1 MVWLNLATWILV
13 ATLFLPFIAV
23 EGLFSP
29 LKTSTKSSRS
39 RGTCTCT
46 CTSTSTSILS
56 RIPAVPSRN
65 VRRKASKKDLEEEE
79 EAEVSKIKDPKFL
92 ERNKRWVLIVD
103 DEEAIRMA
111 VGDYL
116 YDQGYQVTACADA
129 DSLLEICAKLD
140 SDGDLPVVPDAI
152 IRSVGSFVRSSHCL

>member
-1 MVWLNLATWILV
+1 VCFNPATCILS
-13 ATLFLPFIAV
+13 AALILPLIVV
-23 EGLFSP
+23 EGLFLP

-39 RGTCTCT
+39 RDIRY
-46 CTSTSTSILS
+46 ILS
-56 RIPAVPSRN
+56 RIPAVPSRDL
-65 VRRKASKKDLEEEE
+65 RRQSSKKDLEEDVEDF
-79 EAEVSKIKDPKFL
+79 KIKDPKFI
-92 ERNKRWVLIVD
+92 ERSKRWILIVD

-129 DSLLEICAKLD
+129 DALLEICAKPD

-152 IRSVGSFVRSSHCL
+152 IRSVGSSHCS